1 MSFSPSFSLEA
12 TFRRFSAPLV
22 IASGLVLAGCGTS
35 RYIVNADSCE
45 TSTTTDFRL
54 GETPVGVI
62 STGQVLANSRVDHG
76 FSKACDTAM
85 RAVRTGMQ
93 KDHDTGNHL
102 SSALQFLITFYNQAE
117 AEVKRHVEARL
128 ARFHQIGI
136 SQLPALELAV
146 RKAELKAGGHNT
158 EFDCRNYEKGARLC
172 RFRKEEELKIQD
184 PLTGAP
190 AATAAPPAPTPAGS

>member
-1 MSFSPSFSLEA
+1 MSFKPALSLET

-22 IASGLVLAGCGTS
+22 IASGLVLGGCATP

-62 STGQVLANSRVDHG
+62 NTGQVYASSRVDHG
-76 FSKACDTAM
+76 FSKACDSAM
-85 RAVRTGMQ
+85 SAVRIGMQ
-93 KDHDTGNHL
+93 KDPVKDTYL
-102 SSALQFLITFYNQAE
+102 SSGLQLLITFYNQAE

-158 EFDCRNYEKGARLC
+158 EFDCRNDDKGLRHC

-184 PLTGAP
+184 PLTGTP
-190 AATAAPPAPTPAGS
+190 AAASPPAAPTPSGS